1 MAKTKKKKTT
11 TKKKKTTRKATSEQ
25 LKALK
30 KARAARKRNMNKT
43 TRKKI
48 PKTSTKV
55 ARKKPTKSV
64 KRSTRKKR
72 GGTYMAKRTSAIGR
86 GAKKF
91 LKKSNAAEL
100 MTNAG
105 LAVAGGV
112 ASGFLASKIPTENK
126 KLKATVPIVT
136 GILMAGLLGKNKI
149 VMSVSQ
155 GMVILG
161 TVSLFKQYAPTVPFL
176 AGDGRIRLPY
186 NPVTRRNNM
195 LGRKVQLAPSAKMG
209 RIVKFSGGG
218 DRRISH
224 EKRRYRIS

>member
-1 MAKTKKKKTT
+1 MAKTKTKKKKTT
-11 TKKKKTTRKATSEQ
+11 REATPAQ
-25 LKALK
+25 LRALK
-30 KARAARKRNMNKT
+30 KARAARKRAANKT
-43 TRKKI
+43 TRKKTRK
-48 PKTSTKV
+48 PSTRKTTTKKV

-64 KRSTRKKR
+64 KRSTRKKS

-86 GAKKF
+86 GAKRF

-112 ASGFLASKIPTENK
+112 ASGFLASKIPTDNK
-126 KLKATVPIVT
+126 KLKATVPIIT
-136 GILMAGLLGKNKI
+136 GIVMAGLLGKNKL

-155 GMVILG
+155 GMVVLG

-186 NPVTRRNNM
+186 NPVARRSNM
-195 LGRKVQLAPSAKMG
+195 LGRKVQLAPAKMG
-209 RIVKFSGGG
+209 RIVKFSGG
-218 DRRISH
+218 DKRISH
-224 EKRRYRIS
+224 ERRRYRVS